1 MNKSLV
7 AFFSATGTTKKTAEL
22 IASAANAD
30 LYEILPKIPY
40 SASDLDW
47 MDNHSRSSMEMKDKT
62 YRPEL
67 ADSNLSLEHYDKI
80 FLGFPIWWYV
90 APTLINTF
98 PESYDFSGK
107 KIILRHIRR
116 QRIWKYQKRASVF
129 RTGRHFN
136 RRKIMQSYVQKRN

>member
-80 FLGFPIWWYV
+80 FLSDLVVCRTDDHQYI
-90 APTLINTF
+90 
-98 PESYDFSGK
+98 SG
-107 KIILRHIRR
+107 ILRFFRKENHTVRHIRR

>member
-22 IASAANAD
+22 IASATNAD
-30 LYEILPKIPY
+30 FYEILPKIPY

-47 MDNHSRSSMEMKDKT
+47 MDNHSRSSMEMKENHT
-62 YRPEL
+62 
-67 ADSNLSLEHYDKI
+67 
-80 FLGFPIWWYV
+80 V
-90 APTLINTF
+90 
-98 PESYDFSGK
+98 
-107 KIILRHIRR
+107 RHIRR

>member
-62 YRPEL
+62 YCRPEL
-67 ADSNLSLEHYDKI
+67 ADSNRTLEHTIK
-80 FLGFPIWWYV
+80 FSSSFHLVVF

-98 PESYDFSGK
+98 LESYDFSGRKSYCSPHPAAADLEIPK
-107 KIILRHIRR
+107 KSSVLQPDAILTDGKLCNH
-116 QRIWKYQKRASVF
+116 
-129 RTGRHFN
+129 
-136 RRKIMQSYVQKRN
+136 MQKRN

>member
-1 MNKSLV
+1 MYKKNYASYTDANLFPKQEDRIMNKSLV

-62 YRPEL
+62 YCSPHPAA
-67 ADSNLSLEHYDKI
+67 ADLEIPKKS
-80 FLGFPIWWYV
+80 FSFP
-90 APTLINTF
+90 
-98 PESYDFSGK
+98 
-107 KIILRHIRR
+107 H
-116 QRIWKYQKRASVF
+116 
-129 RTGRHFN
+129 RTPF
-136 RRKIMQSYVQKRN
+136 